1 MTLLALLLAST
12 VMVGGAPVMVGGA
25 PSESVRDSIPTE
37 MVQPSDVPGIQESQ
51 VLIPDNPMLQ
61 DRLRVV
67 YWPGHEGRA
76 QRVIET
82 LEARPHLP
90 GLPAAYPRVGVV
102 FLAPDQARWEAL
114 TGGRAPHWGA
124 GVAIP
129 ARSRIIMPVF
139 QTPWDGFQA
148 EGRTLRHEWAHLGL
162 HDYLEGL
169 LIPRWF
175 DEGYAQW
182 ASGTWNMQEAWRLR
196 FILAGD
202 RAPPLDS
209 LTLQWPRGRGEAE
222 VAYLLS
228 ATAVQF
234 MVRDSGARGMEV
246 LLSRWREEGDFE
258 AAFRRTFGI
267 TTSTFEGRWLEHVQ
281 RRYGFLF
288 ILGQSAVFWLLLGV
302 VVLVLFRIRRRRDQ
316 ERMEELRAT
325 EPPELPAY
333 WNPPRS
339 PPIGGFPEDVRRQR
353 SRRGRSVDPGGDSG

>member
-1 MTLLALLLAST
+1 MTPLVLLLLSALTGGT
-12 VMVGGAPVMVGGA
+12 VPQEPV
-25 PSESVRDSIPTE
+25 PDSVPRE
-37 MVQPSDVPGIQESQ
+37 LVQPSDVPGIEGSH
-51 VLIPDNPMLQ
+51 VLIPDDPMLQ

-67 YWPGHEGRA
+67 FWPGHQGRA
-76 QRVIET
+76 DRVVRN
-82 LEARPHLP
+82 LEARPQLP
-90 GLPAAYPRVGVV
+90 GLPADYPRAAVV
-102 FLAPDQARWEAL
+102 FLAPDEARWEAL

-129 ARSRIIMPVF
+129 ARSRIVLPVF

-162 HDYLEGL
+162 HDYLDGII
-169 LIPRWF
+169 IPRWF

-182 ASGTWNMQEAWRLR
+182 ASGSWNMQEAWRLR

-209 LTLQWPRGRGEAE
+209 LTLQWPRDRGEAE

-228 ATAVQF
+228 ATAVHY
-234 MVRDSGARGMEV
+234 MVRDAGAPGMEV
-246 LLSRWREEGDFE
+246 LLSRWREDGDFE

-267 TTSTFEGRWLEHVQ
+267 TTSTFEGRWLDHVQ

-288 ILGQSAVFWLLLGV
+288 ILGQSTVFWLLLGV
-302 VVLVLFRIRRRRDQ
+302 VLLALFRIRRRRDR

-325 EPPELPAY
+325 EPPDLPAY
-333 WNPPRS
+333 WDPPQT
-339 PPIGGFPEDVRRQR
+339 PPIGGFPEDLRRQR
-353 SRRGRSVDPGGDSG
+353 SRRGRSVDPGADSEYPER

>member
-1 MTLLALLLAST
+1 MTPLGLLLVSALVAGT
-12 VMVGGAPVMVGGA
+12 VPHD
-25 PSESVRDSIPTE
+25 PTPDSIPQE
-37 MVQPSDVPGIQESQ
+37 LVQPSDVPGIEESL
-51 VLIPDNPMLQ
+51 VLIPEAPTLQ

-67 YWPGHEGRA
+67 YWPGHQGRA
-76 QRVIET
+76 DRVVRN
-82 LEARPHLP
+82 LEARPELP
-90 GLPAAYPRVGVV
+90 GLPADHPRMAVV
-102 FLAPDQARWEAL
+102 FLAPDEARWEAL
-114 TGGRAPHWGA
+114 TGSRAPHWGA

-129 ARSRIIMPVF
+129 ARSRIVLPVF

-162 HDYLEGL
+162 HDYLEDL
-169 LIPRWF
+169 IIPRWF

-182 ASGTWNMQEAWRLR
+182 ASGSWNMQEAWRLR

-228 ATAVQF
+228 ATAVHF
-234 MVRDSGARGMEV
+234 MVRDAGPRGMEV

-258 AAFRRTFGI
+258 TAFRRTFGI
-267 TTSTFEGRWLEHVQ
+267 TTSTFEGRWLDHVR

-302 VVLVLFRIRRRRDQ
+302 VLLALFRIRRRRDR

-325 EPPELPAY
+325 EPPDLPAY
-333 WNPPRS
+333 WDPPRS

-353 SRRGRSVDPGGDSG
+353 SRRGPSVDPGRDSG